1 MENYIV
7 LLIIFIIVLLVWQY
21 YNKGKTLTIID
32 NKKSWV
38 EYKGKTLVITD
49 DNGSLDVLTEPSV
62 IDTMDECITKTLSLG
77 GTAFTWHNN
86 RDDVYKNYCFIYK
99 DVAHPLRDQVF
110 ANTYVLN

>member
-7 LLIIFIIVLLVWQY
+7 LLIIFIIILLVWQY
-21 YNKGKTLTIID
+21 YS
-32 NKKSWV
+32 KKALIPTWT

-62 IDTMDECITKTLSLG
+62 IDTMEECITKTLSLG

-99 DVAHPLRDQVF
+99 DASHPLRDQVF